1 MSVQPK
7 TTGTREPLPF
17 EIAFGW
23 GFGTLG
29 VASLYNATNILALNY
44 MTNVMGIG
52 AALAGTLIA
61 GSKLYDA
68 VTDPLLG
75 AISDRTKHRLGRR
88 RPFLVWGGML
98 LAISALLVFG
108 LPNIENKTLAAWY
121 MGFALVFYATAYSIY
136 NVPYIAMVAEMTDDF
151 HERTRLMS
159 FRVQNVSVANLVAN
173 SLGPLIIA
181 WFGSAAT
188 GHQGLA
194 VLLAVVILASS
205 FGCFHMTRNARFSE
219 RTEHV
224 KYSLREQAAFIAG
237 NRPFMIL
244 LAVKLL
250 GLMSLSLQAVFPI
263 LFTKVIGFG
272 YEEFGWYFL
281 IYSLVMLVVTPAW
294 VWFGKRVGKRNAF
307 VISLAGSAMIM
318 ASWWLA
324 KSGDPFWT
332 VALRAA
338 AYGVTGCGTLLMGQ
352 ALLPDTIEYDRLR
365 TGLKREG
372 IYAGIYTTVE
382 KIAGAFSA
390 GFAGIFL
397 GAMGFVASR
406 PGETVEQPESAVF
419 AIYIAIS
426 AFPVAINVIS
436 GTLLMFY
443 DLTEAKLAALRA
455 KQA

>member
-1 MSVQPK
+1 VNAPASSH
-7 TTGTREPLPF
+7 RLPF

-52 AALAGTLIA
+52 AGLAGLLIA

-68 VTDPLLG
+68 VADPVLG
-75 AISDRTKHRLGRR
+75 AISDRTHHRHGRR
-88 RPFLVWGGML
+88 RPFLLWGGLL
-98 LAISALLVFG
+98 LAVSALLVFG
-108 LPNIENKTLAAWY
+108 LPHFDDKTAAAWY

-136 NVPYIAMVAEMTDDF
+136 NVPYIAMVAEITDDF

-159 FRVQNVSVANLVAN
+159 FRVQNVSGANILAN
-173 SLGPLIIA
+173 SIGPLIIA
-181 WFGSAAT
+181 GLGSAAL

-205 FGCFHMTRNARFSE
+205 LGCYHMTRNARFIE

-224 KYSLREQAAFIAG
+224 SFTLTEKIAFLAG
-237 NRPFMIL
+237 NRPFVIL

-250 GLMSLSLQAVFPI
+250 GLMALSLQAVFPI
-263 LFTKVIGFG
+263 LFTKVIGLG
-272 YEEFGWYFL
+272 YREFGFYFL
-281 IYSLVMLVVTPAW
+281 IYSSVMLAVTPLW
-294 VWFGKRVGKRNAF
+294 VRLGRRIGKRNAF
-307 VISLAGSAMIM
+307 VLSLIGSAAIM

-324 KSGDPFWT
+324 EAGDPFWT

-338 AYGVTGCGTLLMGQ
+338 LYGVTGCGTLMMGQ

-365 TGLKREG
+365 TGMKREG
-372 IYAGIYTTVE
+372 IYAGLYTTVE

-397 GAMGFVASR
+397 GAMGFVASQ
-406 PGETVEQPESAVF
+406 PGETVDQPESAVL

-426 AFPVAINVIS
+426 AFPVAINATS
-436 GTLLMFY
+436 ALLLMFY
-443 DLTEAKLAALRA
+443 DLTEDKLAALRHPVSA
-455 KQA
+455 PS

>member
-1 MSVQPK
+1 MSDQPK
-7 TTGTREPLPF
+7 ASGGREPLPF

-52 AALAGTLIA
+52 AALAGALIA

-68 VTDPLLG
+68 VADPVLG
-75 AISDRTKHRLGRR
+75 AISDRTQHKHGRR
-88 RPFLVWGGML
+88 RPFLLWGGVL
-98 LAISALLVFG
+98 LAVSALLVFG
-108 LPNIENKTLAAWY
+108 LPNIENKSMAAWY

-159 FRVQNVSVANLVAN
+159 FRVMNVSAANIVAN
-173 SLGPLIIA
+173 SIGPLIVA
-181 WFGSAAT
+181 GLGSAAA

-194 VLLAVVILASS
+194 VLLAVIILASS
-205 FGCFHMTRNARFSE
+205 YGCYYTTRNARFIA
-219 RTEHV
+219 RGDHV
-224 KYSLREQAAFIAG
+224 QYSLGEKIAFLAG

-263 LFTKVIGFG
+263 LFTKVIGLG
-272 YEEFGWYFL
+272 YKEFGQYFL
-281 IYSLVMLVVTPAW
+281 IYSVVMLTVTPLW
-294 VWFGKRVGKRNAF
+294 VRFGKRVGKRNAF
-307 VISLAGSAMIM
+307 IVSLAGSAVIM

-324 KSGDPFWT
+324 KTGDPFWT

-338 AYGVTGCGTLLMGQ
+338 AYGVTGCGTLMMGQ

-365 TGLKREG
+365 TGMKREG
-372 IYAGIYTTVE
+372 IYAGLYTTVE
-382 KIAGAFSA
+382 KVAGAFSA

-406 PGETVEQPESAVF
+406 PGETVEQPESAIL

-426 AFPVAINVIS
+426 AFPVAINLIS

-443 DLTEAKLAALRA
+443 DLTEEKLQQLRTA
-455 KQA
+455 RD